1 MSEKIIEGEIVQAS
15 PVIDQALA
23 NFSPQDAAIA
33 ALREKYL
40 PLRVDDIK
48 DEKAVAIVHAARM
61 EIRGY
66 RVKIEKTR
74 KDLKADALEYG
85 RRVDGEAKRLTA
97 QLEEIESHLERE
109 EGRVEAE
116 RNRVKA
122 EAEAEKK
129 RRLDARIHVLE
140 GLGVAMAIF
149 QIESM
154 SDEEFSARIEA
165 AKLARTERLRRE
177 EEAKAAREAEEKRL
191 AEERAKL
198 EAAQKA
204 ERDRVAAEEARIAE
218 ERRKVEEAKRSE
230 EARIAEE
237 HRKLE
242 EARRAEEARA
252 AAERKKIEDERRA
265 VEEEKRR
272 QEHEKALEVARQEA
286 AEKARREA
294 AEKAEREQREKE
306 LAIIRDREEAARLER
321 LKPDIEKLRAFSRL
335 LHDIEIPE
343 FSDVDTAHK
352 VRKATGTAGDMVFEI
367 AKDLEGK

>member
-1 MSEKIIEGEIVQAS
+1 MSEKIIEGEIVQSS

-23 NFSPQDAAIA
+23 KFSPQDAAIA

-48 DEKAVAIVHAARM
+48 DEKSVAIVHAARM
-61 EIRGY
+61 EIKGY

-97 QLEEIESHLERE
+97 QLEEIETHLERE
-109 EGRVEAE
+109 EGKVEAE

-122 EAEAEKK
+122 EAEIAKK
-129 RRLDARIHVLE
+129 KRLDARIDALE
-140 GLGVAMAIF
+140 KVGLMMSIL
-149 QIESM
+149 QIEGM
-154 SDEEFSARIEA
+154 TDQEVDALIAARIKSNE
-165 AKLARTERLRRE
+165 ERARRE
-177 EEAKAAREAEEKRL
+177 AEAQAAREAEERRL

-204 ERDRVAAEEARIAE
+204 ECDRVAAEEARLAE
-218 ERRKVEEAKRSE
+218 ERRA
-230 EARIAEE
+230 
-237 HRKLE
+237 LE
-242 EARRAEEARA
+242 EAGRKQAEAIKAEADRVA
-252 AAERKKIEDERRA
+252 AERRA

-272 QEHEKALEVARQEA
+272 QEHEKAIEAARQEA
-286 AEKARREA
+286 AEKARREE
-294 AEKAEREQREKE
+294 AERAEREQREKE
-306 LAIIRDREEAARLER
+306 LAMIREREEAARLER
-321 LKPDIEKLRAFSRL
+321 LKPDIEKLRTFSRF

-367 AKDLEGK
+367 AKALEGK